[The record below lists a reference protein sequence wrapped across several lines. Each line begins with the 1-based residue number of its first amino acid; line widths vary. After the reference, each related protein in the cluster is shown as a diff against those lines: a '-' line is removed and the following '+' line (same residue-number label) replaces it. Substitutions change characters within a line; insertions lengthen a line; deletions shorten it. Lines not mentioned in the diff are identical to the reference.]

1 MERSREFWDN
11 LSSKYDSQVEAI
23 YGKAYSDTISLTKKY
38 LKNTDVVLDYGCGTG
53 ITTIELAKNV
63 ERVYAIDTSQNMIN
77 IAKGKS
83 TRKDIS
89 NIEYFNADIYD
100 MRLNAGY
107 FDAVMAFNVLYFI
120 RDIEDTLKRINYL
133 LKPEGL
139 FISVTDCLGEDKD
152 MAACKEAESPKTEAI
167 IFEREY
173 TMVELEDL
181 IRENGFSV
189 VETRN
194 LYDSPPNYYIVAKK
208 NCE

>member
-38 LKNTDVVLDYGCGTG
+38 LKNTDIVLDYGCGTG
-53 ITTIELAKNV
+53 ITTIELAESV
-63 ERVYAIDTSQNMIN
+63 EKVYAIDTSKNMIN

-83 TRKDIS
+83 VRKGIS

-100 MRLNAGY
+100 KRLIAGY

-133 LKPEGL
+133 LNPEGL
-139 FISVTDCLGEDKD
+139 FISATDCLGEDKD
-152 MAACKEAESPKTEAI
+152 MAACKEAASKKTEAI